1 LKIDKR
7 IIARLEEMIAFG
19 DKVLATKRQSTYG
32 DIAFTASVDTEMAN
46 QWTTQGQNI
55 LLRVF
60 GETSPHYKNFAQ
72 ESKHLTYIIAR
83 RMQGVLR
90 AALDDYRND
99 YLFDV
104 KRLIT
109 GDVFSD
115 ILEQSRHLLE
125 TGYFQAAMV
134 LAGSVLEDTLR
145 SLCTK
150 NGIVLSAKPKLD
162 QMNSEL
168 AKAGE
173 YPKLIQKRITAIADV
188 RNSAAHGNWSDFKQS
203 DVEDA
208 LVWIER
214 FVEDQYA

>member
-1 LKIDKR
+1 MKIDSK
-7 IIARLEEMIAFG
+7 IITRLEEMISFG
-19 DKVLATKRQSTYG
+19 DKVLSTKSFLPPEFIG
-32 DIAFTASVDTEMAN
+32 FDAMVDTELAT
-46 QWTTQGQNI
+46 QWATQGQNI

-60 GETSPHYKNFAQ
+60 GESSPHYKNFCA
-72 ESKHLTYIIAR
+72 ELKNLTYGPALQ
-83 RMQGVLR
+83 MKGVLR

-104 KRLIT
+104 KRLIA

-125 TGYFQAAMV
+125 NGYFQAAMV

-150 NGIVLSAKPKLD
+150 NSVAVPPKPKLD
-162 QMNSEL
+162 QMNSDL

-173 YPKLIQKRITAIADV
+173 YTKLIQKRITAIADV
-188 RNSAAHGNWSDFKQS
+188 RNSAAHGKWTDFSQS

-208 LVWIER
+208 LAWIER
-214 FVEDQYA
+214 FVEEKYA